1 VRLVLLSPA
10 LFFTSGLASLR
21 ILHLRLNER
30 WEFGWAVGIALIA
43 TQLGTALHYWP
54 LTPVQFGLAVLGPV
68 YALTNL
74 SASLIEGDSFRQAII
89 GPAIILGS
97 LWGLAFFLTV

>member
-10 LFFTSGLASLR
+10 LFITSGLASLR

-43 TQLGTALHYWP
+43 PQLGTALHYWP

-97 LWGLAFFLTV
+97 LWGLAIFLTV